1 MSNYTSSK
9 DGNFTFV
16 LYNTNGMTTTGNSG
30 CDVSSTNEIN
40 SYNVLKKILK
50 EDGCTMVT
58 LEGKFKQT
66 KMYIWKH
73 IYNVYAKKKTYYI

>member
-16 LYNTNGMTTTGNSG
+16 LYNSNGMTTTGNSG
-30 CDVSSTNEIN
+30 CDVSTNEIN

-50 EDGCTMVT
+50 EDGCTIVT

-66 KMYIWKH
+66 T
-73 IYNVYAKKKTYYI
+73 IYAFISYMCICKKKTFIDI